1 MLTLG
6 PGYSIGR
13 SGCVGL
19 SSPACSCSW
28 SACRIGADIDHIPV
42 LRADYEIQNQK
53 FKIKCFSEKL
63 DSVNMGGVI
72 IALSLIRFLG
82 DKTTTTGSLQFSPE
96 MHKTVNICS
105 KLPSSRS
112 VPLPDR
118 VIIPY

>member
-1 MLTLG
+1 LLTLG

-19 SSPACSCSW
+19 SSPAC
-28 SACRIGADIDHIPV
+28 
-42 LRADYEIQNQK
+42 ADYEIQNQK